1 MPLLQRDTPYPHWQ
15 YEDPLSGDLLRVVP
29 ERGGLLSG
37 WRCSGHE
44 LLYLDQAR
52 FAEPALS
59 VRGGIP
65 VLFPIC
71 GNLPGD
77 RLPLPQGDFELKQHG
92 FARDLPWQLAP
103 LEPAG
108 GKGGGVELSL
118 TDTAATLAAFPFRFH
133 LQLAYRLEAAALAIK
148 VRIENCGD
156 EPMPYSFGLHPY
168 FNVSGLQAPGLA
180 TAEAAG
186 EEAAS
191 GNALRLEGLPEHCFN
206 HLTMAEEATAP
217 QLQRLAVGVD
227 LLAAPAGAVRLLDP
241 AAGLALELQP
251 TPPFDLAVIWTE
263 PPRSMLCLEPWTA
276 PRGALVSGDRRLVVP
291 AGGVQ
296 RLQCRYALRL
306 L

>member
-1 MPLLQRDTPYPHWQ
+1 MPLLQRQSPYPHWE
-15 YEDPLSGDLLRVVP
+15 YEDPRSGDLLRLVP

-37 WRCSGHE
+37 WRCGRHE

-52 FAEPALS
+52 FAEPGLS

-108 GKGGGVELSL
+108 GQGGGVELSL
-118 TDTAATLAAFPFRFH
+118 SDTATTLAAFPFRFH
-133 LQLAYRLEAAALAIK
+133 LHLAYRLEAAALAIE
-148 VRIENCGD
+148 VRIENRGD

-168 FNVSGLQAPGLA
+168 FNVSGLKA
-180 TAEAAG
+180 TG
-186 EEAAS
+186 EQS
-191 GNALRLEGLPEHCFN
+191 LRLEGLPERCFN
-206 HLTMAEEATAP
+206 HLTMAQEATAP
-217 QLQRLAVGVD
+217 QLQRLEAGVD
-227 LLAAPAGAVRLLDP
+227 LLAAPAGAVQLLDP
-241 AAGLALELQP
+241 ASGLALDLQP
-251 TPPFDLAVIWTE
+251 TPPLDLAVIWTE
-263 PPRSMLCLEPWTA
+263 PPRPMLCLEPWTA
-276 PRGALVSGDRRLVVP
+276 PRGALVSGDRRLEVP
-291 AGGVQ
+291 TGGVQ
-296 RLQCRYALRL
+296 KLQCRYALRL